1 MDRLLYTALS
11 GATVAQQQQQIHA
24 NNLANVNTEGFRADL
39 AFAQQQALSQ
49 RQNETRIL
57 SAEQPSGVDLS
68 AGAIQSTGRNLDVAI
83 QGEGYLTLVAGQGE
97 AYTRDG
103 QLTVDQQGQMFA
115 HGYPVAGDNG
125 PIVLPPFSSVSIGA
139 DGIVSIVPQES
150 GNTTPIEVDRIKLAS
165 PPAASLSKNEQ
176 GLLVSSNRTNPVDE
190 TISLVSGHLEGSNVS
205 AISEMLASM
214 SINRQFEAQIKMM
227 KTADDLASSGNQ
239 LLRNS

>member
-11 GATVAQQQQQIHA
+11 GANVAQLQQQVHA
-24 NNLANVNTEGFRADL
+24 NNLANVNTEGFRADF

-49 RQNETRIL
+49 RPNETRVL

-68 AGAIQSTGRNLDVAI
+68 TGAIQSTGRNLDVAI
-83 QGEGYLTLVAGQGE
+83 QGHGYLTLVTPSGE
-97 AYTRDG
+97 AYTRNG
-103 QLTVDQQGQMFA
+103 ALMVDQQGQMLVQ
-115 HGYPVAGDNG
+115 GYPVAGDNG

-139 DGIVSIVPQES
+139 DGIISIVPQES

-176 GLLVSSNRTNPVDE
+176 GLLVSSNRTTPVDE
-190 TISLVSGHLEGSNVS
+190 TISLSSGHLEGSNVS
-205 AISEMLASM
+205 AIGEMLASM

-227 KTADDLASSGNQ
+227 KTADDLASAGNQ